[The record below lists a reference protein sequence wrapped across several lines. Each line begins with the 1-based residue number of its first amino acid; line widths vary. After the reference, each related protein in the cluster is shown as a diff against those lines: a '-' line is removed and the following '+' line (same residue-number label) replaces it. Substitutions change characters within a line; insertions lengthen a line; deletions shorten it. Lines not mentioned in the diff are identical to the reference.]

1 MGNKKIDSG
10 IYKITNIINGKMY
23 IGSTNNLSN
32 RKDNHFS
39 ELKRNTHP
47 NKFLQRSV
55 NKYGME
61 NFKFEIIEHCLLEE
75 LNIKEGYWC
84 GQLNTYND
92 KYGYNLIIVNLD
104 GVHIMPENI
113 KEKLRI
119 INTGK
124 KHSEATKEKQ
134 RVAKVGKSFDILH
147 KEKITPYLIHGFH
160 NEGHKIK
167 FQKARQRSVLQYD
180 LNDVF
185 IQEFESIK
193 KADDFLSTGKR
204 NNISN
209 CCLGKQ
215 KSCCGFK
222 WRYKNGNK

>member
-1 MGNKKIDSG
+1 MGNIKIDSG

-23 IGSTNNLSN
+23 VGSTNNLAN

-39 ELKRNTHP
+39 ELKRNVHP
-47 NKFLQRSV
+47 NRFLQRAV

-61 NFKFEIIEHCLLEE
+61 NFKFEIIEHCLLKE

-84 GQLNTYND
+84 SLLNTYND

-104 GVHIMPENI
+104 GVHIMPKEI

-124 KHSEATKEKQ
+124 KHSEITKERQ
-134 RVAKVGKSFDILH
+134 RNAKLGKSFALSH

-160 NEGHKIK
+160 NKEHRSKL
-167 FQKARQRSVLQYD
+167 QKARQRSVLQYD
-180 LNDVF
+180 LNNNF

-193 KADDFLSTGKR
+193 KADDFLSLGKR

-215 KSCCGFK
+215 KTCCGSK
-222 WRYKNGNK
+222 WKYKYENK